1 MSIFPKK
8 PIEPGDMVIGTQ
20 RTGWN
25 KNGIAFLE
33 RYFTIPVIVL
43 EIKNQQAL
51 LYFEQSGPTW
61 YDITKLEKVYV
72 REEYTDRGLARD

>member
-8 PIEPGDMVIGTQ
+8 TIEPGDMVIGTQ

-33 RYFTIPVIVL
+33 RYFTTPVIVL

-72 REEYTDRGLARD
+72 KEEYTDRGLAKD